1 MERASYHDRVPRL
14 TEQPIDPAALLASVR
29 RDGDGGLA
37 LFVGVVR
44 DHNDG
49 RKVSRLEYSAYIP
62 MAEKELERIAGELAA
77 AHPDVTVDFR
87 HRLGS
92 LAIGDVAVAVA
103 AAAPHRD
110 AAFTACRAGI
120 EAIKARVP
128 IWKKE
133 FGPDGSFWVEPCADS
148 SHGLYGNPD
157 SHETH

>member
-1 MERASYHDRVPRL
+1 MPHLSESPF
-14 TEQPIDPAALLASVR
+14 EPADLLASIR

-49 RKVSRLEYSAYIP
+49 RRVTHLEYSAYIP
-62 MAEKELERIAGELAA
+62 MAEKELDRIAAELATA
-77 AHPDVTVDFR
+77 WPGARVAFR

-92 LAIGDVAVAVA
+92 LSVGDVAVAVA
-103 AAAPHRD
+103 ASAPHREE
-110 AAFTACRAGI
+110 AFAACRAGI

-133 FGPDGSFWVEPCADS
+133 FGPDGSSWVEPCGDPA
-148 SHGLYGNPD
+148 HGRSGIPD
-157 SHETH
+157 HA